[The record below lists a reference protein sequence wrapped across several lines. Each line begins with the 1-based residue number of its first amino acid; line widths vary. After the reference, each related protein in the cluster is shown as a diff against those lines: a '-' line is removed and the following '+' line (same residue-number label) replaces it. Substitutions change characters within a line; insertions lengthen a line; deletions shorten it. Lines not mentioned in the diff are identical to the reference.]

1 MHSNRNSRNPQ
12 QLRSLI
18 QNMGRSVDEARA
30 RRLGPNTPAPS
41 PTTGVGRSDGASGT
55 SGAGASSSGGS
66 TSTGSNASPKSHQG
80 SSPSS
85 SSSPPPIRSANEM
98 FVDNGQ
104 RLKARPKRSN

>member
-41 PTTGVGRSDGASGT
+41 PTTSVGRSDGASGAGP
-55 SGAGASSSGGS
+55 SGAPSGGGAAP
-66 TSTGSNASPKSHQG
+66 TGPHAAAKSQQG
-80 SSPSS
+80 S